1 MCVCIQAYGS
11 DAMSEEMGDPD
22 KAELHMSIATEL
34 DSFNTIYGWVGICH
48 MMLSR
53 HTYSSYVYTHMMTRV

>member
-1 MCVCIQAYGS
+1 
-11 DAMSEEMGDPD
+11 MSEEMGDPD
-22 KAELHMSIATEL
+22 KAELHMFIATEL
-34 DSFNTIYGWVGICH
+34 DSFSTIYGWVGICH